1 MSKVSLID
9 IHILNKLLSSVAEEM
24 GIVLKKSAFSANI
37 KERKDFSCAIFD
49 SKARLLAQAAHIPV
63 HLGAMPMTVS
73 NMLKLKQPYKGDVIW
88 SNDPFLG
95 GTHLPD
101 ITMLKAVFLE
111 NEDEPIFYVVCRAHH
126 ADIGGKYP
134 GSMALVEDIK
144 DEGVMISPEY
154 IIKNKQ
160 IIEKNFNHFLTQV
173 RKPEERK
180 GDILAQLACLERGSK
195 RLIQLV
201 KSWGKEKILSVIDM
215 LIDYGERVMKE
226 TIKEIP
232 NGEYEFCDALDD
244 DGFNKEPIWIKVNI
258 KIKDDQA
265 ILDFSNTDRQVKSS
279 INTVKSVTASC
290 CYYVF
295 FCLLGEDYPI
305 NHGSLAPIKIVTQ
318 PATIVDAQRPAP
330 VAAGNVET
338 SQRIVDVIL
347 GALSKALPDKIPAA
361 SCGTMN
367 NVSFGG
373 IDPRNNKEFTYYE
386 TIGGGMGAS
395 PNMDGLSAV
404 QVHMTNTLNTP
415 IEAIEYEYP
424 VMIEKYKIRRN
435 SGGCG
440 KFKGGDGIIR
450 SFKFLFNGTLSL
462 LTERRIFSPYG
473 LYGGTSGK
481 KGKNLVFI
489 DDKIIKLSGKTT
501 INIKKGDIL
510 EIYTPGGGGWG
521 IDRG

>member
-1 MSKVSLID
+1 MATSIID
-9 IHILNKLLSSVAEEM
+9 VTILNKLLSSIAEEM
-24 GIVLKKSAFSANI
+24 GIVLKKASFSTNI

-63 HLGAMPMTVS
+63 HLGAMPMTVA
-73 NMLKLKQPYKGDVIW
+73 NILKIKTPRYGDVIW

-101 ITMLKAVFLE
+101 ITMLKPVFL
-111 NEDEPIFYVVCRAHH
+111 NSSDHEPMFYVVCRAHH

-134 GSMALVEDIK
+134 GSMSLVRNFN
-144 DEGVMISPEY
+144 DEGFLISPQNIVTNNNIEEE
-154 IIKNKQ
+154 ILETFLKN
-160 IIEKNFNHFLTQV
+160 V
-173 RKPEERK
+173 RKPQERK
-180 GDILAQLACLERGSK
+180 GDILAQLSCLEKGNQ
-195 RLIQLV
+195 RLIQLTN
-201 KSWGKEKILSVIDM
+201 SWTKEKILSTIEM
-215 LIDYGERVMKE
+215 LIDYGETVMRE

-232 NGEYEFCDALDD
+232 DGEYKFCDALDD
-244 DGFNKEPIWIKVNI
+244 DGFNDTPINI
-258 KIKDDQA
+258 RLNLKIKEDHAVLDFTNTDDQ
-265 ILDFSNTDRQVKSS
+265 VESS

-305 NHGSLAPIKIVTQ
+305 NQGSLNPIKIITKKGS
-318 PATIVDAQRPAP
+318 IVDAKKPAP
-330 VAAGNVET
+330 VSAGNVET

-367 NVSFGG
+367 NISFGG
-373 IDPRNNKEFTYYE
+373 IDPRSHEEFTYYE

-395 PNMDGLSAV
+395 PYRDGLSAV

-424 VMIEKYKIRRN
+424 VMIEKYMIRKG
-435 SGGCG
+435 SGGSG

-450 SFKFLFNGTLSL
+450 SFRFLFDGKLSL
-462 LTERRIFSPYG
+462 LTERRRFSPYG
-473 LYGGTSGK
+473 LYGGKPAK
-481 KGKNLVFI
+481 KGENILIRANKTSKLPGKITI
-489 DDKIIKLSGKTT
+489 D
-501 INIKKGDIL
+501 IKKGDIL
-510 EIYTPGGGGWG
+510 ELHTPGGGGWG
-521 IDRG
+521 LT

>member
-1 MSKVSLID
+1 MVNYSIEVN
-9 IHILNKLLSSVAEEM
+9 ILNKLLSSIAEEM
-24 GIVLKKSAFSANI
+24 GIVLKKASFSANI

-49 SKARLLAQAAHIPV
+49 SEARLLAQAAHIPV
-63 HLGAMPMTVS
+63 HLGAMPMTVTS
-73 NMLKLKQPYKGDVIW
+73 ILRLKTPRNGDVIW

-101 ITMLKAVFLE
+101 ITMLKPVFVDTNDDKPL
-111 NEDEPIFYVVCRAHH
+111 FYVVCRAHH

-134 GSMALVEDIK
+134 GSMSLVKDFK
-144 DEGVMISPEY
+144 DEGFLILPQNIVNN
-154 IIKNKQ
+154 NK
-160 IIEKNFNHFLTQV
+160 IEKEILDHFLKNV
-173 RKPEERK
+173 RKPQERK
-180 GDILAQLACLERGSK
+180 GDILAQLACLERGSQ
-195 RLIQLV
+195 RLIQLA
-201 KSWGKEKILSVIDM
+201 KAWSKEKIISTANM
-215 LIDYGERVMKE
+215 LIDYGEKVMRE

-232 NGEYEFCDALDD
+232 DGEYEFCDALDD
-244 DGFNKEPIWIKVNI
+244 DGFNDIPINI
-258 KIKDDQA
+258 RLNLKIEKDYA
-265 ILDFSNTDRQVKSS
+265 ILDFTNTDDQVESS

-305 NHGSLAPIKIVTQ
+305 NQGSLNPIKIITRKGSL
-318 PATIVDAQRPAP
+318 VDAKKPAP

-338 SQRIVDVIL
+338 SQRIVDVIF

-373 IDPRNNKEFTYYE
+373 IDPKNNEEFTYYE

-395 PNMDGLSAV
+395 PNRDGISAV

-424 VMIEKYKIRRN
+424 VIIEKYMIRKN
-435 SGGCG
+435 SGGSG

-450 SFKFLFNGTLSL
+450 SFRFLFDGELSL
-462 LTERRIFSPYG
+462 LTERRKFAPYG
-473 LYGGTSGK
+473 LYGGKPAK
-481 KGKNLVFI
+481 KGENILIKNEKKTNLPG
-489 DDKIIKLSGKTT
+489 KIT
-501 INIKKGDIL
+501 INIKSGDIL

-521 IDRG
+521 IDIE